1 MQLSYNTTVAVR
13 GQVEEGEACSP
24 PPMTCACPNQASVIQ
39 HGVQAAAGCTS
50 GAGRVIKK
58 QRGNA
63 DTVIQAYVPRDGRM
77 ERAQQIKGAPL
88 PADALWLDV
97 VAPTIEERAQ
107 VEAAYGLT
115 LPTPEEVREIE
126 PSDRLY
132 VEGGARFMTATIL
145 VHADA
150 PLPQRASM
158 TFILTARGLITLRHV
173 EPRPIA
179 TYAQRLLR
187 GSDNCSCGEDALTGL
202 LEAFID
208 RIADILEKTA
218 QDLDRVSHTIFTE
231 ETKGRRRRPQ
241 QDLRAVIRDLGRND
255 DLVSTIRESLLSMTR
270 LISFFTATLQGTS
283 EKNLK
288 EVKARLKSAR
298 NDILSLGEHAAF
310 ESHTI
315 NFLLDAT
322 LGMINIEQS
331 GIIKIFSVAAVV
343 FLPPT
348 LVASIYGM
356 NFEYMPELQWLAGYP
371 WALGLMAVSA
381 IIPLIYFYRKGW
393 L

>member
-1 MQLSYNTTVAVR
+1 LTNRPAPPGACQ
-13 GQVEEGEACSP
+13 GQETESAETA
-24 PPMTCACPNQASVIQ
+24 
-39 HGVQAAAGCTS
+39 
-50 GAGRVIKK
+50 
-58 QRGNA
+58 
-63 DTVIQAYVPRDGRM
+63 VIQAYLPRNGRF
-77 ERAQQIKGAPL
+77 ERAEQIKGAPP
-88 PADALWLDV
+88 PADALWLDL
-97 VAPTIEERAQ
+97 VAPTSEERAQ
-107 VEAAYGLT
+107 VEKAYGLT
-115 LPTPEEVREIE
+115 LPTAEEAKEIE

-150 PLPQRASM
+150 PLPERASM
-158 TFILTARGLITLRHV
+158 TFILTPRGLITLRHV
-173 EPRPIA
+173 EPRPVS
-179 TYAQRLLR
+179 TYAQKLLR
-187 GSDNCSCGEDALTGL
+187 GTETCTCGEEALTGL

-231 ETKGRRRRPQ
+231 ESKGGRRRRPQ
-241 QDLRAVIRDLGRND
+241 QDLRSVIRDLGRND

-270 LISFFTATLQGTS
+270 LISFFTATLQGAN
-283 EKNLK
+283 EKTLK
-288 EVKARLKSAR
+288 DVRARLKSAR

-322 LGMINIEQS
+322 LGMINIEQN

-356 NFEYMPELQWLAGYP
+356 NFEYMPELQWLGGYP
-371 WALGLMAVSA
+371 WALGLMAISA